1 MYWLTEQGDAAFG
14 LCVPCASGTRRIFFQ
29 AHIPFEAGVVQEC
42 FEYCLFFKH
51 NLKRVKRNSSSTK
64 VKL

>member
-1 MYWLTEQGDAAFG
+1 MPHSAFVYHVHQE
-14 LCVPCASGTRRIFFQ
+14 LEEFFFQ